1 MFTPHHPPI
10 PAFPP
15 PHPRA
20 VPALPFCRPW
30 GPWVYFHCFYGFTC
44 TRRFSAQNPYSMRLL
59 SLNMRFSGFIR
70 VVSRVTPSFPYSVIR
85 RHQFRGGAGVFNFYF
100 WAAQLVRSQFPDWG
114 SNPCPCNESAESQ
127 PPDHQGVPG
136 VCQVLI
142 WFIDGYFTLGV
153 YE

>member
-1 MFTPHHPPI
+1 
-10 PAFPP
+10 
-15 PHPRA
+15 
-20 VPALPFCRPW
+20 
-30 GPWVYFHCFYGFTC
+30 
-44 TRRFSAQNPYSMRLL
+44 MRLL

-127 PPDHQGVPG
+127 PPDHQGVPW
-136 VCQVLI
+136 VYQVFNLVHWWLFYFGGI
-142 WFIDGYFTLGV
+142 WIITLLWIFRMQAFGWTFV
-153 YE
+153 FNSLAYTWSGIAGSWDNFMFNFWGTARLFYIIAATF